1 MFLFPKRK
9 MDPKELSFTK
19 RVHPSLDRR
28 CAFPVLGLS
37 TEAQKLSSWPE
48 LVFPVKKQK
57 KKKRKEKNQ
66 SRHSLGV
73 SPVNPI

>member
-28 CAFPVLGLS
+28 GAFPVLGLS
-37 TEAQKLSSWPE
+37 TDAQKLSSW

-57 KKKRKEKNQ
+57 KKKKKRKK
-66 SRHSLGV
+66 SV
-73 SPVNPI
+73 KT